1 MMILTFRHRAWLSA
15 RMRHEHHHMYQIEGE
30 MMPTTCLRDHSLEG
44 TIPRFLCR
52 ACHPE
57 LNVSAATRAERDAED
72 REARPR
78 AVAEEAHQ
86 PGSFQS
92 AAIAA

>member
-1 MMILTFRHRAWLSA
+1 
-15 RMRHEHHHMYQIEGE
+15 MRHEHHHMYQIEGE
-30 MMPTTCLRDHSLEG
+30 TMQTTCLIDHSLEG

-57 LNVSAATRAERDAED
+57 LNVSAATRAKLDAED
-72 REARPR
+72 RGARPR
-78 AVAEEAHQ
+78 AVAEEGHQ

-92 AAIAA
+92 GSFQSAEIAA

>member
-1 MMILTFRHRAWLSA
+1 M
-15 RMRHEHHHMYQIEGE
+15 Q
-30 MMPTTCLRDHSLEG
+30 TTCLIDHSLEG

-57 LNVSAATRAERDAED
+57 LNVSAATRAKLDAED
-72 REARPR
+72 RGARP
-78 AVAEEAHQ
+78 VAEEAHQ